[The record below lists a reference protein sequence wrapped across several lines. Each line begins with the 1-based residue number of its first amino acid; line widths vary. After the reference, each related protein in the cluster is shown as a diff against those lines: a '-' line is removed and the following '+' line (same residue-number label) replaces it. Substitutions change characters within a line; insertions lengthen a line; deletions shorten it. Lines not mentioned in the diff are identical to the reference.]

1 MKLAVG
7 KMHLKHLLAGIADRL
22 DHLCAELLRAQ
33 LPTIKDNISQWN
45 VLHYTLAARMY
56 AIKSVMI
63 PSRRQEKLYVGSSI
77 QFLAKELDRG

>member
-7 KMHLKHLLAGIADRL
+7 KMHLKHLLARIADRL

-45 VLHYTLAARMY
+45 VLHYTLAARL
-56 AIKSVMI
+56 KGVMI
-63 PSRRQEKLYVGSSI
+63 PSRRQEKFYVGSSI
-77 QFLAKELDRG
+77 QFLARELDRG